1 MFVADP
7 SLACI
12 VMICFQ
18 TRCLCYDV
26 LFRFYM
32 TFYFV
37 SRAVDDLL
45 QDENDYLIQREDGDG
60 TEEPGD
66 GPHEPTPMHDAPG
79 ISS

>member
-1 MFVADP
+1 M
-7 SLACI
+7 
-12 VMICFQ
+12 
-18 TRCLCYDV
+18 
-26 LFRFYM
+26 
-32 TFYFV
+32 
-37 SRAVDDLL
+37 DDLL